1 MSKHQKPKR
10 HQLQDLIDQCDPD
23 APIPETVHDWDS
35 SPEVGLEQLVMD
47 NIVDIE
53 QAVIQFGRRVTKHY
67 TVKQLIL
74 FGSRARGDY
83 HKESDADVAVILEDP
98 VGDFVETKLGMAG
111 IAFDNLV
118 DTGVLIQ
125 ALPVWESEWSQP
137 DSYDNSDLLKRIAA
151 EGSVIA
157 IN

>member
-98 VGDFVETKLGMAG
+98 VGDFVETKLAIAG

-118 DTGVLIQ
+118 DTGVLVQ
-125 ALPVWESEWSQP
+125 ALPIWESQWADP
-137 DSYDNSDLLKRIAA
+137 ATYDNPALLINIAT
-151 EGSVIA
+151 EGKI
-157 IN
+157 ITL

>member
-10 HQLQDLIDQCDPD
+10 HQLQDLIDQCDPN

-35 SPEVGLEQLVMD
+35 SPEVGLEQQVMD
-47 NIVDIE
+47 SIVDIE

-67 TVKQLIL
+67 AVKQLIL

-98 VGDFVETKLGMAG
+98 AGDFVETKLAMAG

-125 ALPVWESEWSQP
+125 ALPVWESEWNQP
-137 DSYDNSDLLKRIAA
+137 DSYDNSDLFKRIAA
-151 EGSVIA
+151 EGRA
-157 IN
+157 IIVS